1 MSSYPAQPTAQK
13 ETDVIHAKRP
23 GALIALGLLNMCG
36 MALAAPVTWH
46 SDAMGTSMEL
56 SFNHSNLIE
65 VPLILGTVTAVATI
79 DDANLTKST
88 LRITADLTGL
98 LSYNERWPQELR
110 SDEFFAATTHPGITF
125 TSRRI
130 VRTARG
136 YKVSGDL
143 DMRGVS
149 RPANFA
155 LSCSNILTYE
165 GRQFRGITLT
175 GKINWHDFGM
185 SHEDEPQLRDN
196 PEFGSQLELKIN
208 VELTHAPP
216 P

>member
-1 MSSYPAQPTAQK
+1 
-13 ETDVIHAKRP
+13 
-23 GALIALGLLNMCG
+23 

-46 SDAMGTSMEL
+46 SDAMGTSMQL
-56 SFNHSNLIE
+56 SFNHSKLIE

-79 DDANLTKST
+79 DDTSLTKST
-88 LRITADLTGL
+88 LRITADLAGL

-110 SDEFFAATTHPGITF
+110 SDEFFAATAHPGITF
-125 TSRRI
+125 TSKRI
-130 VRTARG
+130 VRTASG

-143 DMRGVS
+143 EMRGVS
-149 RPANFA
+149 RPADFA
-155 LSCSNILTYE
+155 LSCSNILTYK

-175 GKINWHDFGM
+175 GRINWHDFGM

-196 PEFGSQLELKIN
+196 PEFGSTLELKIN
-208 VELTHAPP
+208 LELTQSPP

>member
-1 MSSYPAQPTAQK
+1 
-13 ETDVIHAKRP
+13 VIRVKKP
-23 GALIALGLLNMCG
+23 GALIALYLLNLCG
-36 MALAAPVTWH
+36 SALAGPLPWH
-46 SDAMGTSMEL
+46 SDAMGTSMQL

-88 LRITADLTGL
+88 LRITADLAGL
-98 LSYNERWPQELR
+98 LSYNERWPRDLR
-110 SDEFFAATTHPGITF
+110 SDEFFAATAHPEITF

-130 VRTARG
+130 IRTGHG

-149 RPANFA
+149 RPADFT
-155 LSCSNILTYE
+155 LSCSNILTYK

-175 GKINWHDFGM
+175 GKINWQDFGM
-185 SHEDEPQLRDN
+185 RHEDEPQLRDN
-196 PEFGSQLELKIN
+196 PEFGSTLELKIN
-208 VELTHAPP
+208 LELTQSPSP
-216 P
+216 

>member
-1 MSSYPAQPTAQK
+1 
-13 ETDVIHAKRP
+13 VIHLKHAAA
-23 GALIALGLLNMCG
+23 ALTALGLLNVCS

-56 SFNHSNLIE
+56 SFNHSKLIE

-79 DDANLTKST
+79 DDENLTSST

-98 LSYNERWPQELR
+98 FSYNERWPQELR
-110 SDEFFAATTHPGITF
+110 SDKFFAAGAHPGITF

-130 VRTARG
+130 VHTARG

-149 RPANFA
+149 RPADFT
-155 LSCSNILTYE
+155 LSCSNILTYK

-175 GKINWHDFGM
+175 GEINWHDFGM
-185 SHEDEPQLRDN
+185 TYEDEPQLRDN
-196 PEFGSQLELKIN
+196 PEFGNTFKLKIN
-208 VELTHAPP
+208 VELTRALPP
-216 P
+216 